1 MGHSASEQ
9 LQYGTLVTPLE
20 LACRIPQT
28 ELPKQG
34 VSFWKKL
41 EIITIFLSKQNR
53 YASFNCLDNKFI
65 LGLSQ
70 KIT

>member
-28 ELPKQG
+28 ELPKHG
-34 VSFWKKL
+34 VSFWKKF
-41 EIITIFLSKQNR
+41 EIITIFLSKQ
-53 YASFNCLDNKFI
+53 SSTIETL
-65 LGLSQ
+65 LLSQ
-70 KIT
+70 TNQPESNF

>member
-28 ELPKQG
+28 ELPKHG

-41 EIITIFLSKQNR
+41 EIITVYNHTKWP
-53 YASFNCLDNKFI
+53 KI
-65 LGLSQ
+65 LHSN
-70 KIT
+70 